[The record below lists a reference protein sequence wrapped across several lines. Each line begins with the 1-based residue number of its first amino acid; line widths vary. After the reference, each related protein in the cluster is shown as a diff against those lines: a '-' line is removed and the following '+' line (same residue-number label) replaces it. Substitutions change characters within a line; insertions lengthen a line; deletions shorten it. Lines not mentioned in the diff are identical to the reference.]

1 MSGNPANPGTDVVEE
16 GPRPRRPRRPGS
28 DNGADNGADSGSDS
42 PSVAQPSRRAPR
54 PGVETWAQLAA
65 LGGWTL
71 VFGVLVLAWP
81 RLPVVDFQTLVGGW
95 FFAVGTT
102 RLAAAMLATRRA
114 RLSGETV
121 YSALLGVLLVASSA
135 LCLRGLVTTVVLLV
149 VLVALHWLLS
159 GFGELMAAL
168 AGPPG
173 GRGWQFV
180 AGLVAVG
187 VGVAFLL
194 LPDLSLSTVVP
205 MTAVSSLGAAWVQ
218 VVAAIAMR
226 PVTER
231 AGPDRQD
238 GPDGPPRSARSARSA
253 R

>member
-1 MSGNPANPGTDVVEE
+1 MSGNSGNPGDVVEE
-16 GPRPRRPRRPGS
+16 GPRSRRPGS
-28 DNGADNGADSGSDS
+28 SGRDPSS
-42 PSVAQPSRRAPR
+42 PARPPGMAPR
-54 PGVETWAQLAA
+54 PGVETWAHLAT

-71 VFGVLVLAWP
+71 VFGLVVLAWP
-81 RLPVVDFQTLVGGW
+81 RLPVVEFQTLVGGW

-102 RLAAAMLATRRA
+102 RLATTMLATRRA

-135 LCLRGLVTTVVLLV
+135 LCLRGLLTTVVLLV

-173 GRGWQFV
+173 GRGWQFA

-205 MTAVSSLGAAWVQ
+205 MTAVSSLGAAGVQ

-231 AGPDRQD
+231 PEPDR
-238 GPDGPPRSARSARSA
+238 PVRSVR
-253 R
+253 

>member
-1 MSGNPANPGTDVVEE
+1 MSGNPGNPGTDVVEE
-16 GPRPRRPRRPGS
+16 GPRSRRPGR
-28 DNGADNGADSGSDS
+28 AGSDPGS
-42 PSVAQPSRRAPR
+42 DPGTGSAGLAQLPRRAPR
-54 PGVETWAQLAA
+54 PGVETWAHLAA

-71 VFGVLVLAWP
+71 VFGLLVLAWP
-81 RLPVVDFQTLVGGW
+81 RLPVVEFQTLVGGW

-102 RLAAAMLATRRA
+102 RLATTMLVAGRA
-114 RLSGETV
+114 RLSGEAV

-194 LPDLSLSTVVP
+194 LPDLSLATVAP
-205 MTAVSSLGAAWVQ
+205 MTAVSSLGAAGVQ
-218 VVAAIAMR
+218 IVAALAMR
-226 PVTER
+226 PVS
-231 AGPDRQD
+231 APV
-238 GPDGPPRSARSARSA
+238 SAR
-253 R
+253 

>member
-1 MSGNPANPGTDVVEE
+1 MSGNPGNPGTDVVEE
-16 GPRPRRPRRPGS
+16 GPRPRRAGR
-28 DNGADNGADSGSDS
+28 ADSGSGSGSDS
-42 PSVAQPSRRAPR
+42 GSATRAQPLRRAPR
-54 PGVETWAQLAA
+54 PGVETWAHLAA

-71 VFGVLVLAWP
+71 VFGLLVLAWP
-81 RLPVVDFQTLVGGW
+81 RLPVVEFQTLVGGW

-102 RLAAAMLATRRA
+102 RLATTMLVAGRA
-114 RLSGETV
+114 RLSGESV

-168 AGPPG
+168 AGRPG

-205 MTAVSSLGAAWVQ
+205 MTAVSSLGAAGVQ
-218 VVAAIAMR
+218 IVAAFAMR
-226 PVTER
+226 PVP
-231 AGPDRQD
+231 APV
-238 GPDGPPRSARSARSA
+238 SAPM
-253 R
+253 

>member
-1 MSGNPANPGTDVVEE
+1 MSGNPGSPGPDVVEE
-16 GPRPRRPRRPGS
+16 GPGSRRPGPAGRS
-28 DNGADNGADSGSDS
+28 TTGSS
-42 PSVAQPSRRAPR
+42 SQARPSRKAPR
-54 PGVETWAQLAA
+54 PGVETWAHLAA

-81 RLPVVDFQTLVGGW
+81 RLPVVEFQTLVGGW

-102 RLAAAMLATRRA
+102 RLATTMLVAGRA

-121 YSALLGVLLVASSA
+121 YSALLGVLLVVSSA

-187 VGVAFLL
+187 EGLAFLL

-205 MTAVSSLGAAWVQ
+205 MTAVSSLGAAGVQ
-218 VVAAIAMR
+218 VVAAFAMR
-226 PVTER
+226 PVS
-231 AGPDRQD
+231 APV
-238 GPDGPPRSARSARSA
+238 SAR
-253 R
+253 